1 MAFGSV
7 SPLRPISVPSATGLA
22 LVIFGLLVHAVFI
35 RHHLNHNRVSSSRPL
50 SLSSSSS
57 WRTTMAAAVARRTTG
72 VDYYGTSDYIPPP
85 LFIYRRTKKTGSSSM
100 LAVLLPQLQR
110 MGYTPLYLHRGAM
123 EVAVR
128 SEFVRAHPRRL
139 FIAEHNRITRMHHP
153 RRLAI
158 IADTIRD
165 GYQQM
170 TSFCRYVRKVKSC
183 DNRNAVGAMARCLR
197 SSDAQ
202 AQMFYRWAERKQEDD
217 DTYIDLPLSAA
228 HPALSTSVIRT
239 VFPNITL
246 DLTKQYNRRY
256 SACPERKT
264 IRAVYDELYQ
274 PLEDQI
280 LALKR
285 RMLLLAGYPFS
296 VVKQFKL
303 NITIDDMMDEAD
315 ALEMR
320 KYPQLLSESSGA
332 SRSKKKKSG
341 YSDVHEQLRGSKQH
355 WFHDDQGILNLRS
368 THKKP

>member
-1 MAFGSV
+1 
-7 SPLRPISVPSATGLA
+7 
-22 LVIFGLLVHAVFI
+22 
-35 RHHLNHNRVSSSRPL
+35 
-50 SLSSSSS
+50 
-57 WRTTMAAAVARRTTG
+57 
-72 VDYYGTSDYIPPP
+72 
-85 LFIYRRTKKTGSSSM
+85 M
-100 LAVLLPQLQR
+100 LAVLLPQLQH
-110 MGYTPLYLHRGAM
+110 MGYTPFYLHRGAM

-153 RRLAI
+153 RRLGI

-183 DNRNAVGAMARCLR
+183 DKGGMENCLA
-197 SSDAQ
+197 SSKAQ
-202 AQMFYRWAERKQEDD
+202 AQIWYRWAERWQEDD

-228 HPALSTSVIRT
+228 HPALSTTVIRT

-246 DLTKQYNRRY
+246 DLTKQYNRKY
-256 SACPERKT
+256 SACPERRA

-280 LALKR
+280 LSLKR
-285 RMLLLAGYPFS
+285 RMLVLAGYPFTVDS
-296 VVKQFKL
+296 QFKT

-315 ALEMR
+315 ALELR
-320 KYPQLLSESSGA
+320 KYPQLSASAGS

-341 YSDVHEQLRGSKQH
+341 YSDVHQQLRISNQH
-355 WFHDDQGILNLRS
+355 WFHDDDGLINVRS
-368 THKKP
+368 PHMTT